1 MQVIE
6 VPLMVNPCQD
16 EALATQTMALKRI
29 RQKRD
34 TTTGLLFS
42 NLTSLRMNEL
52 TGESAASIV
61 LAYIYIYIY
70 IIFIYYY
77 ILYIIKLLY
86 FIFYILLFIIYYI
99 LNIYIIIYIL
109 YIY

>member
-1 MQVIE
+1 MYIMQVLE

-61 LAYIYIYIY
+61 LALVPLPKGNC
-70 IIFIYYY
+70 FS
-77 ILYIIKLLY
+77 
-86 FIFYILLFIIYYI
+86 
-99 LNIYIIIYIL
+99 
-109 YIY
+109 

>member
-1 MQVIE
+1 MHAAPGRAVQHAARVKSVVSTSNNVYNMQVLE
-6 VPLMVNPCQD
+6 VPLMVNPSQD
-16 EALATQTMALKRI
+16 EALATQTMAQKRI

-61 LAYIYIYIY
+61 LAL
-70 IIFIYYY
+70 Y
-77 ILYIIKLLY
+77 ILYIW
-86 FIFYILLFIIYYI
+86 FP
-99 LNIYIIIYIL
+99 
-109 YIY
+109 

>member
-61 LAYIYIYIY
+61 LAYYIYIL
-70 IIFIYYY
+70 F
-77 ILYIIKLLY
+77 LYII
-86 FIFYILLFIIYYI
+86 IFYILLNYYI
-99 LNIYIIIYIL
+99 LYFIYYYLSYIIY
-109 YIY
+109 

>member
-1 MQVIE
+1 MHAAPGRAVQHAARVKSVVSTSNNVYNMQVLE
-6 VPLMVNPCQD
+6 VPLMVNPSQD
-16 EALATQTMALKRI
+16 EGTGNSNDGSKGI

-61 LAYIYIYIY
+61 LALVPLPKGNC
-70 IIFIYYY
+70 FS
-77 ILYIIKLLY
+77 
-86 FIFYILLFIIYYI
+86 
-99 LNIYIIIYIL
+99 
-109 YIY
+109 

>member
-1 MQVIE
+1 MQVLE

-61 LAYIYIYIY
+61 LALVTLPKGNC
-70 IIFIYYY
+70 FS
-77 ILYIIKLLY
+77 
-86 FIFYILLFIIYYI
+86 
-99 LNIYIIIYIL
+99 
-109 YIY
+109 

>member
-1 MQVIE
+1 
-6 VPLMVNPCQD
+6 
-16 EALATQTMALKRI
+16 MAQKRI

-61 LAYIYIYIY
+61 LALYIY
-70 IIFIYYY
+70 IIHMVSINWGTPIAGCFGMENHIEMDD
-77 ILYIIKLLY
+77 LGVPY
-86 FIFYILLFIIYYI
+86 FKNTPHMY
-99 LNIYIIIYIL
+99 IYICPTIC
-109 YIY
+109 